1 MLRKYI
7 LMITLALFI
16 LDDCKAVKVNFSTLQ
31 YSKSVLV
38 GTEKLEINFLIVPDN
53 YNDSTVFNFA
63 DTLNFPNID
72 YNNIKEVAID
82 EIILTNNLPNNFNR
96 IATFINNDTIIYGG
110 KLLTDF
116 IQGES
121 HLYRL
126 VLIMND
132 NSEINL
138 YDKNVILKQATPL
151 MRCAKLNNIYRKACH
166 NCFQESIVIA

>member
-1 MLRKYI
+1 M
-7 LMITLALFI
+7 
-16 LDDCKAVKVNFSTLQ
+16 
-31 YSKSVLV
+31 
-38 GTEKLEINFLIVPDN
+38 
-53 YNDSTVFNFA
+53 
-63 DTLNFPNID
+63 
-72 YNNIKEVAID
+72 
-82 EIILTNNLPNNFNR
+82 PNNFNR